1 VDVDAYVNEAVK
13 MDEEKKTMVEVGNV
27 KVQGI
32 RAIILENEEGTI
44 CACVNS
50 MMHETEEGIKV
61 SRVGAWAKISLSAY
75 GGGGSS
81 IHASHVEVGV

>member
-1 VDVDAYVNEAVK
+1 
-13 MDEEKKTMVEVGNV
+13 
-27 KVQGI
+27 
-32 RAIILENEEGTI
+32 
-44 CACVNS
+44 

-81 IHASHVEVGV
+81 IHASHVEVGSITALD